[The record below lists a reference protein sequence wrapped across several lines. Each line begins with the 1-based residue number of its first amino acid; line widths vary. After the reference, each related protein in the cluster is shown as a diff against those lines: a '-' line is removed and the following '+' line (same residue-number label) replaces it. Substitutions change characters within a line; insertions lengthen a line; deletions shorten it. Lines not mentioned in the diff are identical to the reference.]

1 MARRLTPSMILLLA
15 LACASGLAAAQQATP
30 PAAAREIA
38 ALLGHI
44 ERSGCRFERNGQW
57 HEAPAARAHIERKY
71 RALAGRGLVPSAES
85 FIELAASRSST
96 SGRPYQ
102 VRCGQAPAVAS
113 GPWLAQ
119 ALGRLRE

>member
-1 MARRLTPSMILLLA
+1 MARRLIQSLALLA
-15 LACASGLAAAQQATP
+15 LVCGTGLAAAQQATP
-30 PAAAREIA
+30 PTAAREIA

-44 ERSGCRFERNGQW
+44 ERSGCSFERNGQW

-71 RALAGRGLVPSAES
+71 RALAERGLVPSAES
-85 FIELAASRSST
+85 FIELAATRSST
-96 SGRPYQ
+96 TGRPYQ

-113 GPWLAQ
+113 GPWLMQ

>member
-1 MARRLTPSMILLLA
+1 MARRLIQSLALLA
-15 LACASGLAAAQQATP
+15 LVCGTGLAAAQQATP
-30 PAAAREIA
+30 PTAAREIS

-44 ERSGCRFERNGQW
+44 ERSGCSFERNGQW

-71 RALAGRGLVPSAES
+71 RALAERGLVPSAES
-85 FIELAASRSST
+85 FIELAATRSST
-96 SGRPYQ
+96 TGRPYQ

-113 GPWLAQ
+113 GPWLMQ

>member
-1 MARRLTPSMILLLA
+1 MARRLIQSLALLA
-15 LACASGLAAAQQATP
+15 LVCGTGLAAAQQATP
-30 PAAAREIA
+30 PTAAREIA

-44 ERSGCRFERNGQW
+44 ERSGCSFERNGQW

-71 RALAGRGLVPSAES
+71 RALAERGLVPSAET
-85 FIELAASRSST
+85 FIELAATRSST
-96 SGRPYQ
+96 TGRPYQ

-113 GPWLAQ
+113 GPWLMQ

>member
-1 MARRLTPSMILLLA
+1 MARRLIQSLAVLA
-15 LACASGLAAAQQATP
+15 LVCGTGLAAAQQATP
-30 PAAAREIA
+30 PTAAREIA

-44 ERSGCRFERNGQW
+44 ERSGCSFERNGQW

-71 RALAGRGLVPSAES
+71 RALAERGLVPSAET
-85 FIELAASRSST
+85 FIELAATRSST
-96 SGRPYQ
+96 TGRPYQ

-113 GPWLAQ
+113 GPWLMQ